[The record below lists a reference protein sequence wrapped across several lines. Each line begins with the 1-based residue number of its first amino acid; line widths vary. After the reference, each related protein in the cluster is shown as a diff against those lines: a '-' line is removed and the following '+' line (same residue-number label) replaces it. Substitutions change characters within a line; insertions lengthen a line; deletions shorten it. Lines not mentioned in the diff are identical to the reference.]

1 MTIGALPLAF
11 VSILA
16 SEDASANAT
25 DPPATEASETM
36 IGLAAGSLD
45 TPLPERALAIAGI
58 VAVLGIAWLLSSD
71 RKRVPWRLV
80 GVGLVLQLALGL
92 LVLRTGVGRAI
103 FDGANRVF
111 QLLLGFT
118 HEGASFLFGNLV
130 QQNVPVGE
138 PVPGAPVEMAAIEAG
153 TTVANTG
160 AFFAFSVL
168 PTIVFFSTLM
178 ALAYHVG
185 LMQRVVGG
193 IAWIMR
199 RSMKTSG
206 AETLSVAG
214 NIFVGHTES
223 PLLIRPFLGTLTMS
237 ELNTVMIGGFAT
249 VAGGVM
255 AGFVGMLSGYFPDIA
270 GHLLTASVM
279 NAPAALIISKILLP
293 ETGEPVTRGS
303 APIRVER
310 TAVNLIDA
318 AADGAAQGL
327 KLALNVGAMLLSF
340 IALIALVNYA
350 IATAGG
356 WVGVDGLS
364 LQRLFG
370 WLLAPLAWILG
381 VPWED
386 AGTVGSLIGIKAA
399 VNEFVAYVDLAGV
412 LQAGELASPRSV
424 VIATYAL
431 LGFANFSAIA
441 IQIGGIGGLAPDRRQ
456 DLSRLGLRAMVG
468 GNLAAFLSAGWA
480 GMIL

>member
-1 MTIGALPLAF
+1 MTFGALPLAF
-11 VSILA
+11 VSTLA
-16 SEDASANAT
+16 SEDASATAT

-45 TPLPERALAIAGI
+45 TPLPERALAIIGI
-58 VAVLGIAWLLSSD
+58 VVVLGIAWLLSSD

-364 LQRLFG
+364 LQRIFG